1 MPSAQSRISRGT
13 TAVRLI
19 PMDCD
24 GILQRIDRPR
34 ELETLL
40 GVQVGEFA
48 KMIGDV
54 AAQTAALYERL
65 PRDPPWIGYVTAD
78 RVTNQVIGV
87 CGFKNA
93 PANGTVEIAY
103 STFPPFENRGFATA
117 MAVEMV
123 AIARS
128 SPNIRAVIAH
138 TLPQPNA
145 STHVLRKNGF
155 CNTGEVIDPEDG
167 PVWRWELDVLGS
179 AV

>member
-1 MPSAQSRISRGT
+1 
-13 TAVRLI
+13 
-19 PMDCD
+19 MDCD

-54 AAQTAALYERL
+54 AAQTTALYERL
-65 PRDPPWIGYVTAD
+65 PRDPSWIGYVTAD

-93 PANGTVEIAY
+93 PANGAVEVAY
-103 STFPPFENRGFATA
+103 FTFPAFENRGFATA
-117 MAVEMV
+117 MAAEMV

-128 SPNIRAVIAH
+128 SPDIRAVIAH

-145 STHVLRKNGF
+145 STRVLYKNGF
-155 CNTGEVIDPEDG
+155 RNAGEIIDPEDG
-167 PVWRWELDVLGS
+167 PVWRWELDLFVRT
-179 AV
+179 V